1 METDVTARGR
11 SVLITDAVDKTLLA
25 ELNRSGFQTT
35 YKPEIKKQDLEK
47 EIGKYD
53 VLVVRSRTKVD
64 HRLIEMGTNL
74 KVIARAGIGLDSI
87 DVDAARER
95 KIKVVYAPGSS
106 TQSVVELTVMLA
118 IMLLRNVKQ
127 GMKLVERGEF
137 IKVPG
142 QELKGKT
149 LGIIGFGRIGY
160 QTASVMKAIGMNV
173 VAYDTFQNH
182 EAIKEVSGRF
192 VTLDELMAISDVISV
207 NVTMGRGDKPILS
220 RKQFNG
226 IKSGAVIINTSRAAA
241 IDGQDLLDAL
251 ISGKISGFATDVLW
265 NEPPQEEWERAIIE
279 MRNVIVTPH
288 IGAQTLES
296 QKRVASITAENIIG
310 AFTEVN

>member
-1 METDVTARGR
+1 METHIATRGR
-11 SVLITDAVDKTLLA
+11 SVLITDVVDKTLVE

-35 YKPEIKKQDLEK
+35 YKPEIKKKDLEK
-47 EIGKYD
+47 EIGQYD

-64 HRLIEMGTNL
+64 HGLIEMGKNL

-87 DVDAARER
+87 DVDAAKER

-127 GMKLVERGEF
+127 GIKLVERGEF
-137 IKVPG
+137 IKSTG

-160 QTASVMKAIGMNV
+160 QTAVVMKTIGMNV
-173 VAYDTFQNH
+173 VAFDTFQNH
-182 EAIKEVSGRF
+182 KAIGEVGGRF
-192 VTLDELMAISDVISV
+192 VALDELMAISDVISV
-207 NVTMGRGDKPILS
+207 NVTMGRDDGPILS
-220 RKQFNG
+220 KKQFNG
-226 IKSGAVIINTSRAAA
+226 IRNGAIIINTSRAAA
-241 IDGQDLLDAL
+241 IDGADLLDAL
-251 ISGKISGFATDVLW
+251 MSGKVRGFATDVLW
-265 NEPPQEEWERAIIE
+265 NEPPQEKWERDIIE
-279 MRNVIVTPH
+279 MKNVIVTPH

-296 QKRVASITAENIIG
+296 QKRVASITAENIIE

>member
-1 METDVTARGR
+1 METHITARGR
-11 SVLITDAVDKTLLA
+11 SVLITDVVDKTLVE

-35 YKPEIKKQDLEK
+35 YKPEIKKKDLEK
-47 EIGKYD
+47 EIGQYD

-64 HRLIEMGTNL
+64 HGLIEMGKNL

-87 DVDAARER
+87 DVDAAKER

-127 GMKLVERGEF
+127 GIKLVERGEF
-137 IKVPG
+137 IKTTG

-160 QTASVMKAIGMNV
+160 QTAVVMKTIGMNV
-173 VAYDTFQNH
+173 VAFDTFQNH
-182 EAIKEVSGRF
+182 KAIGEVGGRF
-192 VTLDELMAISDVISV
+192 VALDELMAISDVISV
-207 NVTMGRGDKPILS
+207 NVTMGRDDGPILS
-220 RKQFNG
+220 KKQFNG
-226 IKSGAVIINTSRAAA
+226 IRNGAIIINTSRAAA
-241 IDGQDLLDAL
+241 IDGADLLDAL
-251 ISGKISGFATDVLW
+251 MSGKVRGFATDVLW
-265 NEPPQEEWERAIIE
+265 NEPPQEKWERDIIE
-279 MRNVIVTPH
+279 MKNVIVTPH

>member
-1 METDVTARGR
+1 METHIATRGR
-11 SVLITDAVDKTLLA
+11 SVLITDVVDKTLVE

-35 YKPEIKKQDLEK
+35 YKPEIKKKDLEK
-47 EIGKYD
+47 EIGQYD

-64 HRLIEMGTNL
+64 HGLIEMGKNL

-87 DVDAARER
+87 DVDAAKER

-127 GMKLVERGEF
+127 GIKLVERGEF
-137 IKVPG
+137 IKSTG

-160 QTASVMKAIGMNV
+160 QTAVVMKTIGMNV
-173 VAYDTFQNH
+173 VAFDTFQNH
-182 EAIKEVSGRF
+182 KAIGEVGGRF
-192 VTLDELMAISDVISV
+192 VALDELMAISDVISV
-207 NVTMGRGDKPILS
+207 NVTMGRDDGPILS
-220 RKQFNG
+220 KKQFNG
-226 IKSGAVIINTSRAAA
+226 IRNGAIIINTSRAAA
-241 IDGQDLLDAL
+241 IDGADLLDAL
-251 ISGKISGFATDVLW
+251 MSGKVRGFATDVLW
-265 NEPPQEEWERAIIE
+265 NEPPQEKWERDIIE
-279 MRNVIVTPH
+279 MKNVIVTPH

>member
-1 METDVTARGR
+1 METHITARGR
-11 SVLITDAVDKTLLA
+11 SVLITDVVDRTLVE

-35 YKPEIKKQDLEK
+35 YKPEIKKKDLEK
-47 EIGKYD
+47 EIGQYD

-64 HRLIEMGTNL
+64 HGLIEMGKNL

-87 DVDAARER
+87 DVDAAKER

-127 GMKLVERGEF
+127 GIKLVERGEF
-137 IKVPG
+137 IKSTG

-160 QTASVMKAIGMNV
+160 QTAVVMKTIGMNV
-173 VAYDTFQNH
+173 VAFDTFQNH
-182 EAIKEVSGRF
+182 KAIGEVGGRF
-192 VTLDELMAISDVISV
+192 VALDELMAISDVISV
-207 NVTMGRGDKPILS
+207 NVTMGRDDGPILS
-220 RKQFNG
+220 KKQFNG
-226 IKSGAVIINTSRAAA
+226 IRNGAIIINTSRAAA
-241 IDGQDLLDAL
+241 IDGADLLDAL
-251 ISGKISGFATDVLW
+251 MSGKVRGFATDVLW
-265 NEPPQEEWERAIIE
+265 NEPPQEKWERDIIE
-279 MRNVIVTPH
+279 MKNVIVTPH